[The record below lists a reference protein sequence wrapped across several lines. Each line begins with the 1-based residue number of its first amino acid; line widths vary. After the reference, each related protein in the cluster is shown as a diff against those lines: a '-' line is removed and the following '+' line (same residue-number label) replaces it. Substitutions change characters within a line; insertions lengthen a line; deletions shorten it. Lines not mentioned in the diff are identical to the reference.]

1 LSITV
6 NNIKKLLMFTIH
18 FQQFCSMVQK
28 NRENT
33 MFKEFKEFMMRG
45 NVVDL
50 AVALVIGEAFKKII
64 GSFVADVLMPPIG
77 MLLGGVNFT
86 ELKLV
91 LIEAVDKKPAVTI
104 NYGTFIQVVVDFVIV
119 AFAIFMLI
127 KVMNAMK
134 KAKEEEAPA
143 APAGPT
149 NEEVLLGE
157 IRDLLKK

>member
-1 LSITV
+1 
-6 NNIKKLLMFTIH
+6 
-18 FQQFCSMVQK
+18 
-28 NRENT
+28 

-50 AVALVIGEAFKKII
+50 AVALVIGGAFKKII

-77 MLLGGVNFT
+77 MMMGGVNFT
-86 ELKLV
+86 DLKYV
-91 LIEAVDKKPAVTI
+91 ISEAVGKQAAVTI
-104 NYGTFIQVVVDFVIV
+104 NYGTFIQVIVDFVIV

-127 KVMNAMK
+127 KGMNSMK

-143 APAGPT
+143 APPAPSK
-149 NEEVLLGE
+149 EEVLLSE

>member
-1 LSITV
+1 
-6 NNIKKLLMFTIH
+6 
-18 FQQFCSMVQK
+18 
-28 NRENT
+28 

-50 AVALVIGEAFKKII
+50 AVALVIGGAFKKII

-77 MLLGGVNFT
+77 MMMGGVNFT

-91 LIEAVDKKPAVTI
+91 LIEAVDKKAAVTI
-104 NYGTFIQVVVDFVIV
+104 NYGSFIQVIVDFIIV

-127 KVMNAMK
+127 RFMNTMK
-134 KAKEEEAPA
+134 KAKEEEVPA
-143 APAGPT
+143 APAGPS
-149 NEEVLLGE
+149 NEEVLLSE

>member
-1 LSITV
+1 
-6 NNIKKLLMFTIH
+6 
-18 FQQFCSMVQK
+18 
-28 NRENT
+28 
-33 MFKEFKEFMMRG
+33 
-45 NVVDL
+45 
-50 AVALVIGEAFKKII
+50 
-64 GSFVADVLMPPIG
+64 VADVLMPPIG

>member
-1 LSITV
+1 
-6 NNIKKLLMFTIH
+6 
-18 FQQFCSMVQK
+18 MVQK

-50 AVALVIGEAFKKII
+50 AVALVIGGAFKKII

>member
-1 LSITV
+1 
-6 NNIKKLLMFTIH
+6 
-18 FQQFCSMVQK
+18 MVQK
-28 NRENT
+28 NKENI

-50 AVALVIGEAFKKII
+50 AVALVIGGAFKKII

-77 MLLGGVNFT
+77 MMMGGVNFT

-91 LIEAVDKKPAVTI
+91 LIEAVDKKAAVTI
-104 NYGTFIQVVVDFVIV
+104 NYGSFIQVIVDFIIV
-119 AFAIFMLI
+119 AFAIFMVI
-127 KVMNAMK
+127 KVMNSMK

-143 APAGPT
+143 APAGPS

>member
-1 LSITV
+1 ML
-6 NNIKKLLMFTIH
+6 
-18 FQQFCSMVQK
+18 
-28 NRENT
+28 
-33 MFKEFKEFMMRG
+33 KEFKEFMMRG

-50 AVALVIGEAFKKII
+50 AVALVIGGAFKKII
-64 GSFVADVLMPPIG
+64 GSFVEDVLMPPIG

-104 NYGTFIQVVVDFVIV
+104 NYGSFIQVVVDFVIV
-119 AFAIFMLI
+119 GFAIFMLI
-127 KVMNAMK
+127 KVMNSMK
-134 KAKEEEAPA
+134 KAKEEEAQA